1 MKTPANRLKQK
12 LDDIE
17 KYLAEKPQESKQV
30 RWQRKQKASGNCVVC
45 GKKSVTGKILCV
57 EHYIKRREWQRKRF
71 GFKPKEAGKP
81 GRNILYHPPLNPPVN
96 GKIKGGESRRRPMI
110 R

>member
-12 LDDIE
+12 LDKLE

-30 RWQRKQKASGNCVVC
+30 RYQRKQKALGNCVVC
-45 GKKSVTGKILCV
+45 GKKSVTGKILYV

-81 GRNILYHPPLNPPVN
+81 GRTILYHPPLNLPVN
-96 GKIKGGESRRRPMI
+96 GGKQEGKVAGDQ
-110 R
+110 